1 MRRGALFGGK
11 RHQISMMTRNQPRA
25 RDRIGAAT
33 GAVLVSGVLGYALIY
48 GLVVPLPTAVTDALK
63 VFSVAPPPPPPPE
76 EKVRPRPSLSRKPE
90 GAASPPNLK
99 SKATEVVAPPPV
111 VPIVVPPPV
120 VVAEK
125 AGVGAEATSGASNV
139 RGPGTGSGGIGNGT
153 GSGGNGDG
161 DGGGGEET
169 PPEWRSG
176 RLRDSDYPR
185 DAPETGISGIVWV
198 RFTVEVSGR
207 ASHCRAF
214 RSSGSRVLDN
224 LTCRLIEQRFRYY
237 PSLDAAGRPV
247 ESTLVESHDWSLDD

>member
-1 MRRGALFGGK
+1 
-11 RHQISMMTRNQPRA
+11 MTRNQPGA
-25 RDRIGAAT
+25 IDRIGAAT
-33 GAVLVSGVLGYALIY
+33 GAVLVSGLLGYALIY
-48 GLVVPLPTAVTDALK
+48 GLVVPLPAAVTDALK
-63 VFSVAPPPPPPPE
+63 VFSVAPPPPPPE
-76 EKVRPRPSLSRKPE
+76 EKVRPRPSPSRKPE

-125 AGVGAEATSGASNV
+125 AGVGAEANSGASNV

-153 GSGGNGDG
+153 GSGGYGDG

-185 DAPETGISGIVWV
+185 DAPDTGISGIVWV
-198 RFTVEVSGR
+198 RYTVEVSGR
-207 ASHCRAF
+207 VSRCRAT

-224 LTCRLIEQRFRYY
+224 LTCRLIEQRFRYD

-247 ESTLVESHDWSLDD
+247 ESTIVEYHDWSMDGD